1 MRRAS
6 AKRTL
11 GIALAFGDIVNR
23 GQKFSINST
32 VKWIKVSIFLE
43 YLLDRVFDAI
53 AGFRLL
59 SL

>member
-1 MRRAS
+1 MKRAS
-6 AKRTL
+6 AKRAL

-23 GQKFSINST
+23 GQKFAINST
-32 VKWIKVSIFLE
+32 ARRIKVSIFLG